1 MAMAV
6 KQHGSIQKGRLIT
19 GHLMLQEFTQEER
32 LASQPIGTRV
42 RWKQVSQLVAKHRSA
57 ARLQHDDGPSS
68 VEVRAEHAQ
77 DPLKVFLCL
86 AEHAEIVERPSTA
99 GV

>member
-6 KQHGSIQKGRLIT
+6 KQHTSIQTRRLIT

-32 LASQPIGTRV
+32 LASQPIGARV
-42 RWKQVSQLVAKHRSA
+42 GWKQASQLVSKHRRA
-57 ARLQHDDGPSS
+57 ARLQHDDGPSGL
-68 VEVRAEHAQ
+68 EMRAQQAQ

-99 GV
+99 